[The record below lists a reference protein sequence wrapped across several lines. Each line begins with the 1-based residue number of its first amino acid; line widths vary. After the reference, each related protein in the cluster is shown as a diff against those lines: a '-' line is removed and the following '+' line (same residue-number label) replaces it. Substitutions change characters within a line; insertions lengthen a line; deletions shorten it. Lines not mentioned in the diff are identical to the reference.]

1 MQTEGMQTEI
11 AGLFDQKPSSYTEL
25 HFTLFQRFKNAL
37 NAGQVRAAEPDA
49 SARTGWRVNAW
60 VKKGILLGFRM
71 GAVVDMSV
79 DPVRQPAQRLAIFLG
94 GGAEEVEKI
103 LLKAESGNPTLLMSV
118 VNWGEIYYS
127 ILRGAS
133 QELADSKSHEIAGM
147 QIEIVPVDARDLELV
162 RQAAV
167 FKAAKKM
174 SYADCFA
181 AALAKIKNA
190 ELVTGDPEFKVVES
204 ELKKIRWLR

>member
-1 MQTEGMQTEI
+1 MATMVLD
-11 AGLFDQKPSSYTEL
+11 AHALMVLFND
-25 HFTLFQRFKNAL
+25 
-37 NAGQVRAAEPDA
+37 EP
-49 SARTGWRVNAW
+49 
-60 VKKGILLGFRM
+60 
-71 GAVVDMSV
+71 GAD
-79 DPVRQPAQRLAIFLG
+79 
-94 GGAEEVEKI
+94 EVEKI
-103 LLKAESGNPTLLMSV
+103 LLKAESGSPKLLMSV

-127 ILRGAS
+127 ILRGVSPEMA
-133 QELADSKSHEIAGM
+133 ESKSHEIAGM

-190 ELVTGDPEFKVVES
+190 ELVTGDREFKQLARDV
-204 ELKKIRWLR
+204 KIHWLHS